1 MSVMSHHDDAFH
13 PDRDAADEVTP
24 PGPNGDAPDEVDP
37 SGSDGDAP
45 EEVTPSGSDG
55 DAPEEVTP
63 SGSDGDAPGAAVPP
77 GADGDAPF
85 GFPVLAEVPE
95 LASMLGRLRQ
105 VDRLLAD
112 AIDDLILLQETSL
125 SEEATGVAVE
135 QWLAIVSRR
144 TCGDRRMLA
153 TAAEVCRR
161 LPSLHAA
168 FSSGRVSWAQVR
180 VVALKAER
188 LPRHLD
194 DRVDAAL
201 AATISETAD
210 ADPDALARVVD
221 WVLASLVP
229 EPSEPATAP
238 QDDVLVMQPRLD
250 GSGGTIFGDFRAEA
264 FAILDAR
271 LNTDL
276 APPGPT
282 RRGLGTDRDRA
293 ASAAAGRT
301 LGAQRAAR
309 LLELCTHACDE
320 DGARTGEFRLLGRID
335 LQSLLSL
342 ADRHAQLLTHLAG
355 GAMHVEA
362 ATARALADRFGS
374 ALRLIVHDEGRVVG
388 VGRSSR
394 QPPGWLTDA
403 TLALHDTCTEP
414 GCRVAARV
422 CDTDHAR
429 PWHDPARRHPGGRTD
444 IDNLAPLCSGGNRS
458 KEASGWRCD
467 QAPDGARTWHHPRT
481 GLTTRTLPATWRP
494 TWHPPPPSAPGH
506 EPGPPGPATP
516 PGDPSGP
523 SRPGWESP
531 PQGGVPPP
539 GDGTGP
545 PNDEPP
551 DAPDDGLPF

>member
-1 MSVMSHHDDAFH
+1 MFNMSHQDDAFH
-13 PDRDAADEVTP
+13 SD
-24 PGPNGDAPDEVDP
+24 DAPAGGVP
-37 SGSDGDAP
+37 SGSG
-45 EEVTPSGSDG
+45 
-55 DAPEEVTP
+55 
-63 SGSDGDAPGAAVPP
+63 
-77 GADGDAPF
+77 GDAPF

-95 LASMLGRLRQ
+95 LAAMLGRLRQ

-112 AIDDLILLQETSL
+112 AIDDLIVLQETSL

-153 TAAEVCRR
+153 TAAEACRR
-161 LPSLHAA
+161 LPSLRAA
-168 FSSGRVSWAQVR
+168 FSAGRVSWAQVR
-180 VVALKAER
+180 VVALKTER

-221 WVLASLVP
+221 WVLASVAP
-229 EPSEPATAP
+229 EPGERATAP
-238 QDDVLVMQPRLD
+238 TQDVLVMQPRLD
-250 GSGGTIFGDFRAEA
+250 GSGGTIFGDFRADS
-264 FAILDAR
+264 FAVLDAR

-282 RRGLGTDRDRA
+282 RRGLGTDRDRDA
-293 ASAAAGRT
+293 AAAAGRT

-309 LLELCTHACDE
+309 LLELCAHTCD
-320 DGARTGEFRLLGRID
+320 DPGAAAGQFRLLARID
-335 LQSLLSL
+335 LESLLAL
-342 ADRHAQLLTHLAG
+342 ADRHARLLTHLSG

-429 PWHDPARRHPGGRTD
+429 PWHDPLHRHRGGRTD
-444 IDNLAPLCSGGNRS
+444 IDNLAPLCSSGNRS

-467 QAPDGARTWHHPRT
+467 QAPDGTRTWHHPRT

-494 TWHPPPPSAPGH
+494 TWRPPPPSAPGEDEVSAPDAPH
-506 EPGPPGPATP
+506 APAHGPPGRGREAT
-516 PGDPSGP
+516 
-523 SRPGWESP
+523 

-539 GDGTGP
+539 DEGDDESP
-545 PNDEPP
+545 PEA
-551 DAPDDGLPF
+551 APEDPGDDLPF